1 MSAWLEEMIK
11 AADAATKGGTGDGT
25 SIGNAADNQQG
36 AQADAGSVNGIAN
49 GIKGIVDAAGK
60 ADGEDGDALKD
71 VVAASDEANKDA
83 GKLFKTQA
91 GAGDVAA
98 VAKAATAVSAVSGK
112 QILKAIVDAAGGGDQ
127 EGKKAEEAKNP
138 IAAAIGKAGDD
149 ANGFNVGEMKK
160 SDKIAAAIVLRG
172 LAKDGKFAAANDDG
186 GKKESVKSVVESAV
200 SEMSAWLEEMIKA
213 ADAATKGGTGGGD
226 TSIGNAED
234 NKEGAQADAGSV
246 NGIANGIKGI
256 VDAAGKAEGEKG
268 NALKDVEA
276 ASDGEANK
284 DAGKL
289 FKTQA
294 GGGGADAADVAK
306 AATAVSAVSGK
317 QILKA
322 IVEAAGG
329 ANQEGKKAEEATN
342 PIAAAIGEAGDDANN
357 GFNDAGMKKSDKIAA
372 AIVLRGL
379 AKGGK
384 FAAANNDGG
393 KAASVKSVVESA
405 VSEMSAWL
413 EEMIKAADAATKGGT
428 GGGETSI
435 GNAADGAQGATADA
449 GSVKEIANG
458 IKGIVDAAGKADG
471 KDGNALKGVEA
482 AAGDGNEDAGK
493 LFKTQAGGGADAA
506 AVAKAATAVSA
517 VSGKQI
523 LKAIVEAAGG
533 ADQEGKKAD
542 EATNPIAAAIGKAD
556 DNANNGF
563 NDDGMKKSDKIA
575 AAIVLRGLAKDGKF
589 AAADA
594 DGGKA
599 ASVKSV
605 VESAVS
611 EMSAWLEEMIKAAD
625 AAATKGGTGGET
637 SIGNATD
644 GAQGAAADAGS
655 VKEIANGIKGI
666 VDAAGKAEGEKGD
679 ALKGVEAAAD
689 DNKEAGKLFGTQAG
703 GGVNAA
709 AVAKAATAVSAVSGK
724 QILKAIVEAA
734 GGANQEGAQAAQA
747 KNPIAAAIGAANDN
761 GANGFNVAGMKKSD
775 KIAAAIVLRGL
786 AKDGK
791 FAAANADGGKAA
803 SVKSVVESAVSEMS
817 AWLEEMIKAAAD
829 AATKGGTGGG
839 DTSIGNATDGAQ
851 GAQADAGS
859 VKEIA
864 NGIKGIIDAAGKAD
878 GEKGDALKGVVAA
891 ADDNKDAGKLFGT
904 QGAVADVAAVAK
916 AATAVSA
923 VSGKQILK
931 AIVDAAGGGDQEGKK
946 AAAATN
952 PIAAAIGEAD
962 DNGAA
967 FNDAGMKKSD
977 KIAAAIVLRGL
988 AKDGKFAAA
997 NADGGKKESVKSVVE
1012 SAVSEMSA
1020 WLEEMIKAAADAAT
1034 KGGTGGETS
1043 IGDATDNQQGAQAD
1057 AESVKEIA
1065 NGIKGIVDAAGKA
1078 AGKAEGKDGD
1088 ALKGV
1093 EAAGDGNE
1101 DAGKLFKTQAGG
1113 GADAAAVAKAATA
1126 VSAVSGKQILKAI
1139 VEAAGGGDQV
1149 GKKAEEATNP
1159 IAAAI
1164 GAAGDNA
1171 NNGFN
1176 DDGMKKS
1183 DKIAAAIVLRGLAKD
1198 GKFAAADAEGGKKE
1212 SVKSVVESAV
1222 SEMSAWLEEMIK
1234 AADAATKGGTG
1245 DGDTSIGDATD
1256 NQQGA
1261 KADAGSVKEIANGI
1275 KGIVEAAGKADG
1287 DKGDALKDVV
1297 AASDDNADAGKLFK
1311 TSGGAVAD
1319 VADVAKAATA
1329 VSAVSG
1335 KQILKAIVEAAGKA
1349 DGDQVGKKAEA
1360 ATNPIAAA
1368 IGEANDNGAAF
1379 NDAGMKKSDKIAAA
1393 IVLRGLAKDGK
1404 FAAAAAEGG
1413 KKESVK
1419 SVVESAVSEMSAWLE
1434 EMIKAA
1440 DAATKGGTGGGT
1452 SIGNAADNQE
1462 GAAADAGS
1470 VKEIANGI
1478 KGIVDAAGKAD
1489 GEDGDALKGVE
1500 AAADDNKD
1508 AGKLFK
1514 TSGGAGADV
1523 ADVAKAATAVSAV
1536 SGKQILKAIVDAAG
1550 DGDQAGATAAQATNP
1565 IAAAIGEADDNG
1577 SAFNVGEMKKSDK
1590 IAAAIVLRGLA
1601 KGGKFAAANDDGGK
1615 AASVKSVVES
1625 AVSEMSAWLEEM
1637 IKAAAD
1643 AATKGGTGDGTSIGN
1658 ATDNEQGAAADAG
1671 SVNGIAN
1678 GIKGI
1683 VEAAGK
1689 AEGDKGDALKG
1700 VEAASDDN
1708 ADAGSCLRL
1717 VVVRMLRLLRRR
1729 LLLLVRLVGSRY

>member
-11 AADAATKGGTGDGT
+11 AAAAATKGGTGGGET

-36 AQADAGSVNGIAN
+36 AQADAESVNGIAK

-60 ADGEDGDALKD
+60 AAGKAEGKDGDALKD

-112 QILKAIVDAAGGGDQ
+112 QILKAIVEAAGGADQ
-127 EGKKAEEAKNP
+127 AGAQANAAKNP
-138 IAAAIGKAGDD
+138 IAAAIGKADD
-149 ANGFNVGEMKK
+149 NGAAFNDDGMKK

-172 LAKDGKFAAANDDG
+172 LAKDGKFAAAAADG

-256 VDAAGKAEGEKG
+256 IDAAGKAEGKDG
-268 NALKDVEA
+268 DALKDVVA

-329 ANQEGKKAEEATN
+329 ADGDQVGKKAEEATN
-342 PIAAAIGEAGDDANN
+342 PIAAAIGKAGDDANN

-379 AKGGK
+379 AKNGK

-393 KAASVKSVVESA
+393 KKESVKSVVESA

-449 GSVKEIANG
+449 GSVNGIANG

-471 KDGNALKGVEA
+471 KDGNALKGVVA

-506 AVAKAATAVSA
+506 DVAKAATAVSA

-542 EATNPIAAAIGKAD
+542 EAKNPIAAAIGKAG
-556 DNANNGF
+556 DNGANGF
-563 NDDGMKKSDKIA
+563 NVDGMKKSDKIA

-589 AAADA
+589 AAANN

-625 AAATKGGTGGET
+625 AATKGGTGGET

-689 DNKEAGKLFGTQAG
+689 DNKDAGKLFGTQAG

-734 GGANQEGAQAAQA
+734 GGANQEGAQADEA

-761 GANGFNVAGMKKSD
+761 GANGFNVDGMKKSD

-791 FAAANADGGKAA
+791 FAAAAADGGKKE

-851 GAQADAGS
+851 GAAADAGS

-891 ADDNKDAGKLFGT
+891 ADDNKEAGKLFGT

-946 AAAATN
+946 AAQATN

-1065 NGIKGIVDAAGKA
+1065 NGIKGIVEA

-1101 DAGKLFKTQAGG
+1101 DAGKLFKTQGAG
-1113 GADAAAVAKAATA
+1113 DVAAVAKAATA

-1139 VEAAGGGDQV
+1139 VEAAGGADQV

-1379 NDAGMKKSDKIAAA
+1379 NDDGMKKSDKIAAA

-1440 DAATKGGTGGGT
+1440 DAATKGGTGGG
-1452 SIGNAADNQE
+1452 
-1462 GAAADAGS
+1462 
-1470 VKEIANGI
+1470 
-1478 KGIVDAAGKAD
+1478 
-1489 GEDGDALKGVE
+1489 
-1500 AAADDNKD
+1500 
-1508 AGKLFK
+1508 
-1514 TSGGAGADV
+1514 
-1523 ADVAKAATAVSAV
+1523 
-1536 SGKQILKAIVDAAG
+1536 
-1550 DGDQAGATAAQATNP
+1550 
-1565 IAAAIGEADDNG
+1565 
-1577 SAFNVGEMKKSDK
+1577 
-1590 IAAAIVLRGLA
+1590 
-1601 KGGKFAAANDDGGK
+1601 
-1615 AASVKSVVES
+1615 
-1625 AVSEMSAWLEEM
+1625 
-1637 IKAAAD
+1637 
-1643 AATKGGTGDGTSIGN
+1643 
-1658 ATDNEQGAAADAG
+1658 
-1671 SVNGIAN
+1671 
-1678 GIKGI
+1678 
-1683 VEAAGK
+1683 
-1689 AEGDKGDALKG
+1689 
-1700 VEAASDDN
+1700 
-1708 ADAGSCLRL
+1708 
-1717 VVVRMLRLLRRR
+1717 
-1729 LLLLVRLVGSRY
+1729 